1 MGFIRKTITLT
12 ELLDRSVKTQV
23 DELHNSNDRECSA
36 EMESTRTALIQGEAS
51 GEAKYFDAESFK
63 RKMRA
68 TPQSNKLEDLELNAI
83 ADSRANHLV
92 IKVSLDDL

>member
-51 GEAKYFDAESFK
+51 RGGQVF
-63 RKMRA
+63 
-68 TPQSNKLEDLELNAI
+68 
-83 ADSRANHLV
+83 
-92 IKVSLDDL
+92 